1 MFEETES
8 LISSPAG
15 RTLSPASTN
24 MKGTRSLAR
33 LRDRVDLAVKEL
45 DRLRDENKKMRRDLD
60 KVAHQPAMHVE
71 GTPVI
76 FSESGPELRSRI
88 EECIRVIDAHM
99 TEDHLAAENV
109 AESDVATNDVAAG
122 RVEEKLEV

>member
-1 MFEETES
+1 
-8 LISSPAG
+8 
-15 RTLSPASTN
+15 

-33 LRDRVDLAVKEL
+33 LRERVDLAVKEL
-45 DRLRDENKKMRRDLD
+45 DRLRNENKKMRRDLE
-60 KVAHQPAMHVE
+60 KVANQPAIDIE

-88 EECIRVIDAHM
+88 EECIRLIDAHM
-99 TEDHLAAENV
+99 AENH
-109 AESDVATNDVAAG
+109 VATTDVSST